1 MADPRPVARHE
12 IEVSAPD
19 FMAVYFDAIESHLI
33 ALGWTPPAAPE
44 PGDSESPTVCLL
56 CKAAWPCQAHPSC
69 AGAEYESREDS

>member
-19 FMAVYFDAIESHLI
+19 FMAVYFDAIESHTARLARIAARAADAQVRADLI

-44 PGDSESPTVCLL
+44 PGGSE
-56 CKAAWPCQAHPSC
+56 H
-69 AGAEYESREDS
+69 GSR